1 MPLVFVSF
9 GTGAAVGTEAGFLIL
24 TQRAAE
30 LEVAAL
36 PVFFTGQ
43 VWTRPFRG
51 CDVLAARAFFLDFF
65 FFVLSGVAVAVAVA
79 VGSAP
84 AAVCVGT
91 GDSTVVSTGDG

>member
-1 MPLVFVSF
+1 
-9 GTGAAVGTEAGFLIL
+9 
-24 TQRAAE
+24 
-30 LEVAAL
+30 
-36 PVFFTGQ
+36 VFFTGQ

-51 CDVLAARAFFLDFF
+51 CDVLAARAFFLDFFFF